1 MLPRVFVIEDD
12 PDIQGYLKDQL
23 TLNNFLVKTAST
35 GATGLSL
42 IKRNEPDLVLLDL
55 KLPDIGGESVCR
67 QLRESYPNLPIIILT
82 SNDSLPDKVKVLGI
96 GADDYM
102 TKPFEISELIA
113 RIRARTR
120 HKSQIPALLKVED
133 LEVDTQ
139 KIEVRRSGKI
149 IILTPQ
155 EFKLLE
161 HLMTN
166 PGRVLTRESILNR
179 LWVSSP
185 DIESRVVDVYIGYL
199 RKKIDAGFKKKL
211 IRSIR
216 GFGYTIGS

>member
-1 MLPRVFVIEDD
+1 MLPYIFVIEDD
-12 PDIQGYLKDQL
+12 PDIQEYLKDQL

-35 GATGLSL
+35 GTSGLSL
-42 IKRNEPDLVLLDL
+42 IKKKEPDLILLDL
-55 KLPDIGGESVCR
+55 KLPDIGGESVC
-67 QLRESYPNLPIIILT
+67 QQIRESYPNLPIIILS

-102 TKPFEISELIA
+102 TKPFEISELVA
-113 RIRARTR
+113 RIHARTR
-120 HKSQIPALLKVED
+120 NASPTQTILKVED
-133 LEVDTQ
+133 LEMDTQ
-139 KIEVRRSGKI
+139 KIEVRRSGKNLS
-149 IILTPQ
+149 LTPQ

-161 HLMTN
+161 YLMAN
-166 PGRVLTRESILNR
+166 RGRVLTREAILNR
-179 LWVSSP
+179 LWLLSP

-199 RKKIDAGFKKKL
+199 RKKVDTGFSKKL